1 MKQNLSDGM
10 LIAYLFG
17 LLYLFL
23 LSFEYLI
30 ILLPVYLSK
39 YLMGRYF
46 NKWIGGFTGDCIGAT
61 QQVGELVLYISYIVV
76 VI

>member
-1 MKQNLSDGM
+1 M

-17 LLYLFL
+17 LLLIFL

-30 ILLPVYLSK
+30 ILLPVFLSK

-46 NKWIGGFTGDCIGAT
+46 NKWIGALQAIALEPPNRWETWCFI
-61 QQVGELVLYISYIVV
+61 LVI
-76 VI
+76 